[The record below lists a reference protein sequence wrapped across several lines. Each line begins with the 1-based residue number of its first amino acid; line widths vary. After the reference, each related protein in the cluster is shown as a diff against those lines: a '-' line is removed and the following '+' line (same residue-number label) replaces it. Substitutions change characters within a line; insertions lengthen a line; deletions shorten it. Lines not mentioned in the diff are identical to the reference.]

1 MRLTVL
7 SSVRESQGILGSN
20 NNFCFQFKYFPV
32 FRDCSRKVLRS
43 RLVRPTH

>member
-7 SSVRESQGILGSN
+7 SSVKKSLRILGPN

-32 FRDCSRKVLRS
+32 FRDCSGKILSS
-43 RLVRPTH
+43 RFAWPTH